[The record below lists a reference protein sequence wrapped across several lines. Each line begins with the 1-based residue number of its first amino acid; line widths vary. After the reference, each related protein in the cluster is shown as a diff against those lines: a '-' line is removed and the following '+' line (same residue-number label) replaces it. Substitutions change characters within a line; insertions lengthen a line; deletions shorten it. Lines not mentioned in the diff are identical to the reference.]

1 MQATL
6 DDINNQLSELKDQLK
21 QISVFNE
28 SDLKIIDT
36 RKQSINKKVFIND
49 KKTDEYIKLKEN
61 KKVKNIDKLEFAL
74 DIIFNNFSIVYEKID
89 ALQFL
94 STDLYQRIDL
104 LGKSVT
110 KLIDSHQ
117 INTNDH

>member
-1 MQATL
+1 M
-6 DDINNQLSELKDQLK
+6 
-21 QISVFNE
+21 
-28 SDLKIIDT
+28 
-36 RKQSINKKVFIND
+36 FIND

-117 INTNDH
+117 INTNEH

>member
-49 KKTDEYIKLKEN
+49 KKTDEYIKL
-61 KKVKNIDKLEFAL
+61 
-74 DIIFNNFSIVYEKID
+74 
-89 ALQFL
+89 
-94 STDLYQRIDL
+94 
-104 LGKSVT
+104 
-110 KLIDSHQ
+110 
-117 INTNDH
+117 